1 MALEDNEGKTL
12 CPLSQPTMKFTKY
25 AVINSSHKIKLML
38 WQVSNK
44 TLNQLK

>member
-25 AVINSSHKIKLML
+25 AVYEL
-38 WQVSNK
+38 
-44 TLNQLK
+44 